1 MNLIEFLNGAG
12 RKAHRPAI
20 RRVRSRCRRRVQFR
34 HWSVRSTGLQWRRPA
49 AFLCVLNG
57 RRQLRRVHNRRP
69 GPRRRHRTRR
79 PKRPPINRPRSHW
92 RGSRPPSTKL
102 TWRRRNPRWWIS
114 AESVKRSTAT
124 LPFPALQ
131 CHLAAPKGEFK
142 FEFNSSN
149 WKDLTCC
156 WPPFL
161 NRNED
166 ELSLVTSNTPYSRLS
181 LASCASRN
189 SSEAYIGVNDLA
201 SSPEAANRSRDADE
215 VRSYMDLQP
224 PLEAE
229 EMYMSSHFAD
239 EPLYQFYTAAIIEV
253 NVL

>member
-1 MNLIEFLNGAG
+1 
-12 RKAHRPAI
+12 
-20 RRVRSRCRRRVQFR
+20 
-34 HWSVRSTGLQWRRPA
+34 
-49 AFLCVLNG
+49 
-57 RRQLRRVHNRRP
+57 
-69 GPRRRHRTRR
+69 
-79 PKRPPINRPRSHW
+79 
-92 RGSRPPSTKL
+92 
-102 TWRRRNPRWWIS
+102 
-114 AESVKRSTAT
+114 
-124 LPFPALQ
+124 
-131 CHLAAPKGEFK
+131 
-142 FEFNSSN
+142 
-149 WKDLTCC
+149 
-156 WPPFL
+156 L

-201 SSPEAANRSRDADE
+201 SSPETPNRSRDADE

-253 NVL
+253 NDLLTLRVRLILILIKLAGGTQSGRAE